1 MDYYRIS
8 SDIEELRNSAGEVV
22 GKGGDIIP
30 LATDS
35 KDKRTRRAA
44 QGVLMGNHTWL
55 SKVPKPQKPSKKKA
69 DKKATYETREM
80 TPEASAPQADET
92 TEG

>member
-1 MDYYRIS
+1 MHYYKIS

-35 KDKRTRRAA
+35 EDKRTRRAA
-44 QGVLMGNHTWL
+44 EGVLMGNHTWL
-55 SKVPKPQKPSKKKA
+55 TRVPKPTKTSKKKA
-69 DKKATYETREM
+69 SKKASYETREM
-80 TPEASAPQADET
+80 KPESK
-92 TEG
+92 EG

>member
-1 MDYYRIS
+1 MDYYQIS
-8 SDIEELRNSAGEVV
+8 SDIDELRNSAGEVV
-22 GKGGDIIP
+22 GKGGEVIA

-55 SKVPKPQKPSKKKA
+55 TKTGKPQRSSK
-69 DKKATYETREM
+69 KKATYETREM
-80 TPEASAPQADET
+80 TADDAPSDSGEV

>member
-1 MDYYRIS
+1 MDYYQIS
-8 SDIEELRNSAGEVV
+8 SDIDELRNSAGEVV
-22 GKGGDIIP
+22 GKGGEVIA

-55 SKVPKPQKPSKKKA
+55 TKASKPTKGSKKKA
-69 DKKATYETREM
+69 SKKASYETREM
-80 TPEASAPQADET
+80 TPEASAPTTDEK

>member
-22 GKGGDIIP
+22 GKGGEVIA

-35 KDKRTRRAA
+35 ADKRTRRAA

-55 SKVPKPQKPSKKKA
+55 TKTSKPPKASKKKA
-69 DKKATYETREM
+69 ANKANYETREM
-80 TPEASAPQADET
+80 TPEASAPATDEK

>member
-8 SDIEELRNSAGEVV
+8 SDIDELRNSAGEVV
-22 GKGGDIIP
+22 GKGGEVIA

-35 KDKRTRRAA
+35 ADKRTRRAA

-55 SKVPKPQKPSKKKA
+55 TKTSKPTKGSKKKA
-69 DKKATYETREM
+69 SKKASYETREM
-80 TPEASAPQADET
+80 TADAAPSDSGET